1 MGNSISMGVAY
12 RDQDLDGS
20 TIVNSS
26 VNGATAAQSA
36 FLAGATAGTQVASKA
51 VIADSSVNI
60 GATKV
65 TGLYVGASGSE
76 VATEGSTAVVTNS
89 TTLGTLAAGGDSI
102 LSSSKISAF
111 TLAAPLPG
119 VTKRLFAT
127 HASTTAK
134 TVTASSGV
142 TFGGVATVITFGTSD
157 SLGDQSITLRGLTTT
172 LWGIAGKYGTT
183 VPVTS

>member
-36 FLAGATAGTQVASKA
+36 FLAGATAGVQVANKA
-51 VIADSSVNI
+51 VIADSNLNI
-60 GATKV
+60 GSVKALQLSIGV
-65 TGLYVGASGSE
+65 SGSE
-76 VATEGSTAVVTNS
+76 IGIEGVAGVTINA
-89 TTLGTLAAGGDSI
+89 TTLGTLTAGGDSV

-119 VTKRLFAT
+119 ITKRLFAT

-157 SLGDQSITLRGLTTT
+157 ALGDQSITLRGLTTT